1 MLDILAKFDLK
12 IQMVNDECGEL
23 NKLELNNKR
32 SCDSNFYSK
41 TVDFDFKNLMD
52 LTSEDILKLF
62 DLTILIEIENYERHP
77 QCVKDDI
84 DYKKRSQFTL
94 KDGNKYV
101 STYYH
106 QVITIPQNSRI
117 INNTPSED
125 GYSIITL
132 TYL

>member
-12 IQMVNDECGEL
+12 IQMVNDEYGEL
-23 NKLELNNKR
+23 NKLELNNK
-32 SCDSNFYSK
+32 NTGINLYSK

-52 LTSEDILKLF
+52 LTSEDILEIF
-62 DLTILIEIENYERHP
+62 DLTILIEIENYEIHP

-94 KDGNKYV
+94 KDGDKYV

>member
-1 MLDILAKFDLK
+1 MLDILAKFDLE

-23 NKLELNNKR
+23 NKLELNNK
-32 SCDSNFYSK
+32 NTGINLYSK
-41 TVDFDFKNLMD
+41 TVDFDFKKIMD
-52 LTSEDILKLF
+52 LTSEDILELF
-62 DLTILIEIENYERHP
+62 DLTILIEIEDYKRHP
-77 QCVKDDI
+77 QCIKDDI
-84 DYKKRSQFTL
+84 DYKKRSNFIL
-94 KDGNKYV
+94 KDGDKYV

>member
-1 MLDILAKFDLK
+1 MLDILAKFDLE

-23 NKLELNNKR
+23 NKLELNDKKTGM
-32 SCDSNFYSK
+32 SKYSK
-41 TVDFDFKNLMD
+41 TVDFDFEKIVD
-52 LTSEDILKLF
+52 LTSEDILELF
-62 DLTILIEIENYERHP
+62 DLTILIEIEDYERHP

-84 DYKKRSQFTL
+84 DYKKRSHFIL
-94 KDGNKYV
+94 KDGEKYV
-101 STYYH
+101 SAYYH